1 MVNLLGDVWF
11 DTPFGTPDAARR
23 EPDWRAVLEVP
34 EAKLHLYG
42 KDEARRGRKMGHV
55 TCVAPTL
62 DQALAAARAI
72 RRQLRIP
79 DDGAL

>member
-1 MVNLLGDVWF
+1 
-11 DTPFGTPDAARR
+11 
-23 EPDWRAVLEVP
+23 
-34 EAKLHLYG
+34 
-42 KDEARRGRKMGHV
+42 MGHV

-72 RRQLRIP
+72 RRKLRIP

>member
-1 MVNLLGDVWF
+1 
-11 DTPFGTPDAARR
+11 
-23 EPDWRAVLEVP
+23 VLEVP

-72 RRQLRIP
+72 RRQLRSP
-79 DDGAL
+79 DDGEA